1 MQRGNDV
8 SSNVYAKTK
17 RRLTC
22 ASSIISSL
30 ATITSRDDDY
40 DVIGRRKK
48 KRKEREREKSSS
60 NPASRT
66 KRRGERRGKEDEDE
80 AAALEGL
87 GQDTLPSLKGGRHFS
102 RRARWLSC
110 VFCSGGVV
118 AA

>member
-48 KRKEREREKSSS
+48 KRKEREREEQLQSCEQ
-60 NPASRT
+60 NEE
-66 KRRGERRGKEDEDE
+66 ERRTAGKR
-80 AAALEGL
+80 G
-87 GQDTLPSLKGGRHFS
+87 
-102 RRARWLSC
+102 
-110 VFCSGGVV
+110 
-118 AA
+118 